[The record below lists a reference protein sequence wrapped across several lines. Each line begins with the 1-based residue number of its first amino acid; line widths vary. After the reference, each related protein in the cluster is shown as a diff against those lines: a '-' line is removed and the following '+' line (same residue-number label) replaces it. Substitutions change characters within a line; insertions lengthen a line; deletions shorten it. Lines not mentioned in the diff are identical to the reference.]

1 MIDFMKMDDRQIE
14 ALINGL
20 KKVMGNE
27 LPDELMDAVSGG
39 RLMNDV
45 EFRNLLSNW
54 YHYEQQHN
62 QGKIS
67 EDTYNSLST
76 AFKNYSDYIDSLD
89 KDAETVLFDFERF
102 K

>member
-1 MIDFMKMDDRQIE
+1 MTKWRS
-14 ALINGL
+14 
-20 KKVMGNE
+20 GNK
-27 LPDELMDAVSGG
+27 
-39 RLMNDV
+39 
-45 EFRNLLSNW
+45 
-54 YHYEQQHN
+54 
-62 QGKIS
+62 GKIS

>member
-1 MIDFMKMDDRQIE
+1 MKMNNEQRESVVNAIKE
-14 ALINGL
+14 
-20 KKVMGNE
+20 VMGNE

-54 YHYEQQHN
+54 YHYEQQHD

-67 EDTYNSLST
+67 DDTYNSLAT

-89 KDAETVLFDFERF
+89 KDAETVLFDYERF